1 MSNIIEPKP
10 QAKRVDLKLKSKIL
24 AEILLPNSSIS
35 KIAKRHNLSSTI
47 LYVLRMDH
55 FKKMSQDLENNQ
67 LLSKS
72 PENKF
77 IELACEEDL
86 LSNKILSSTAT
97 DKNKNSKLSAISL
110 IFNNDISLSIKGNIK
125 TSSLMKII
133 NCLEE
138 ESC

>member
-1 MSNIIEPKP
+1 
-10 QAKRVDLKLKSKIL
+10 
-24 AEILLPNSSIS
+24 
-35 KIAKRHNLSSTI
+35 
-47 LYVLRMDH
+47 MDH